1 MTIYERELL
10 LVKDLRKL
18 LKDID
23 YQMDESQK
31 ALDSTM
37 SEKMDLQNKINK
49 ALEYIKTYIVDF
61 NICLDAQDYD
71 RIEVEVHYFKSLIE
85 ILKEED

>member
-31 ALDSTM
+31 ALDSTI

-49 ALEYIKTYIVDF
+49 ALEYIRTYIVDF
-61 NICLDAQDYD
+61 NICPDVQDYE